1 MVSAAPPFV
10 GIMSFPCSQG
20 HSALWSGPGGHYVM
34 AVAFTIVSRK
44 TMDGS
49 DFSSSPPPERPTP
62 APGLAPHKL
71 HEALRLIES
80 SMHVQLK
87 VADISAAALLSAFHF
102 SRQFTKSTGMSP
114 HAYLTARRVEK
125 AKELLTQTDLPIAQ
139 IALRVG
145 YRTQAHLTGVFVKAV
160 GMTPRRYR
168 LAHTQPA
175 TN

>member
-1 MVSAAPPFV
+1 M
-10 GIMSFPCSQG
+10 
-20 HSALWSGPGGHYVM
+20 
-34 AVAFTIVSRK
+34 

-49 DFSSSPPPERPTP
+49 DFSRTQP
-62 APGLAPHKL
+62 AEGTARSPGLSPRKL
-71 HEALRLIES
+71 HDALRLIES

-114 HAYLTARRVEK
+114 HAYLTARRIER

-168 LAHTQPA
+168 LANTPAASPGGSQKATQ
-175 TN
+175 

>member
-1 MVSAAPPFV
+1 
-10 GIMSFPCSQG
+10 
-20 HSALWSGPGGHYVM
+20 
-34 AVAFTIVSRK
+34 
-44 TMDGS
+44 MDGS
-49 DFSSSPPPERPTP
+49 DFSPSLPAENAERP
-62 APGLAPHKL
+62 AGLSPRKL
-71 HEALRLIES
+71 HDALRLIES

-114 HAYLTARRVEK
+114 HAYLTARRIEK
-125 AKELLTQTDLPIAQ
+125 AKELLTQTELPIAQ

-168 LAHTQPA
+168 VANTVASQLVAE
-175 TN
+175 

>member
-1 MVSAAPPFV
+1 
-10 GIMSFPCSQG
+10 
-20 HSALWSGPGGHYVM
+20 M
-34 AVAFTIVSRK
+34 AVSFTIVSRK

-49 DFSSSPPPERPTP
+49 DFTTPSAPEKP
-62 APGLAPHKL
+62 AASAGLAPHKL

-114 HAYLTARRVEK
+114 HAYLTVRRIEK
-125 AKELLTQTDLPIAQ
+125 AKELLAQTDLPIAQ

-175 TN
+175 SNQATA